1 MSMNDDVARTLRLAK
16 QSGHWHGWAAVA
28 GMLVMI
34 GAMVA
39 LMWFLA
45 QPVTDPRAWALMA
58 VSVAGLVLWRYML
71 AITSARIDKK
81 INRK

>member
-16 QSGHWHGWAAVA
+16 QSGHWHAWAAVA

-45 QPVTDPRAWALMA
+45 QPAMDVRAWGLMA
-58 VSVAGLVLWRYML
+58 LSICGLIVWRYML
-71 AITSARIDKK
+71 ALSAARMDKK

>member
-1 MSMNDDVARTLRLAK
+1 MSMNDDVARTLSAAK

-28 GMLVMI
+28 GMLVMF

-45 QPVTDPRAWALMA
+45 QPAMDPRAWGLMA
-58 VSVAGLVLWRYML
+58 LSVAGLVLWRYML
-71 AITSARIDKK
+71 ALTSARIDKK

>member
-1 MSMNDDVARTLRLAK
+1 MSMNDDVARTLRLAT
-16 QSGHWHGWAAVA
+16 QSGHWHAWAAVA

-45 QPVTDPRAWALMA
+45 QPVMDPRAWGLLAL
-58 VSVAGLVLWRYML
+58 SVAGLILWRYML
-71 AITSARIDKK
+71 ALCAARIDKK